1 MSTKEQGGL
10 GIAEKEDV
18 KKKEPKMFNVVM
30 KNDDYTPMEFVTF
43 VLTDYFNKNLEQAVQ
58 LMLKVHNEGAAVAGI
73 YTLDIAKTKTERALD
88 RAKKE
93 GHPFQLD
100 IQPA

>member
-1 MSTKEQGGL
+1 MSVKEQRDTGV
-10 GIAEKEDV
+10 KEDIRQQ
-18 KKKEPKMFNVVM
+18 KPPMFNVVM
-30 KNDDYTPMEFVTF
+30 KNDDFTPMEFVTF

-58 LMLKVHNEGAAVAGI
+58 LMLKVHNEGAAVAGT
-73 YTLDIAKTKTERALD
+73 YTLDIAKTKTELALD
-88 RAKKE
+88 RARKE